1 MEYTKE
7 KVRELLKDMAEPDYA
22 KFSGSL
28 LGREAVMLGVR
39 LPKIRE
45 LAKTI
50 AKTEGRA
57 YLDHALRDAGGK
69 EGALQGEIAE
79 EPGKESMFR
88 GENAEGPGKES
99 VFRGENAEGLGKE
112 SAPQGESVEEPEKEA
127 VTGTEEPV
135 QYMEELMLY
144 GMVIGCMKEK
154 LDGLFPYIERYVAR
168 IDNWSLCDSFCAGL
182 KQTKKQPKAMWE
194 FLQPYLRSEKEFD
207 LRFGV
212 VMLMDFYVTP
222 EYIDRLLQIFDGI
235 RHEGYYVKM
244 AVAWALSVCLV
255 KQWDKS
261 FAYMASEDN
270 HLDEF
275 TFGKT
280 VQKCR
285 ESYRLTDR
293 QKQDLTALK
302 EKHLQAGGKK
312 QAGFGGRVRGG
323 KKAQA
328 G

>member
-7 KVRELLKDMAEPDYA
+7 KVRKLLVDMSEPDYA

-28 LGREAVMLGVR
+28 LGREAAMLGVR

-45 LAKTI
+45 LAKKI
-50 AKTEGRA
+50 ARTEGRE
-57 YLDHALRDAGGK
+57 YLDNALADL
-69 EGALQGEIAE
+69 E
-79 EPGKESMFR
+79 
-88 GENAEGPGKES
+88 
-99 VFRGENAEGLGKE
+99 AEGLGVQDSSKDPE
-112 SAPQGESVEEPEKEA
+112 SMMAENPAEDIC
-127 VTGTEEPV
+127 
-135 QYMEELMLY
+135 YMEELMLY

-154 LDGLFPYIERYVAR
+154 LEVLFPYIRRYVVR

-182 KQTKKQPKAMWE
+182 KQTKKQPELMWE
-194 FLQPYLRSEKEFD
+194 FLQPYLRSDKEFD

-222 EYIDRLLQIFDGI
+222 EYIEELLRIFNGI

-255 KQWDKS
+255 KQWEKS
-261 FAYMASEDN
+261 FAYMGSPEN

-275 TFGKT
+275 TYAKT

-285 ESYRLTDR
+285 ESFRLTKE
-293 QKQDLTALK
+293 QKDMLAELK
-302 EKHLQAGGKK
+302 EKRMK
-312 QAGFGGRVRGG
+312 
-323 KKAQA
+323 
-328 G
+328 

>member
-7 KVRELLKDMAEPDYA
+7 KIRKLLEEMAEPDYA

-45 LAKTI
+45 LAKKV
-50 AKTEGRA
+50 AKADGRE
-57 YLDHALRDAGGK
+57 YLDSVLSDAD
-69 EGALQGEIAE
+69 GAKQEEI
-79 EPGKESMFR
+79 M
-88 GENAEGPGKES
+88 
-99 VFRGENAEGLGKE
+99 
-112 SAPQGESVEEPEKEA
+112 
-127 VTGTEEPV
+127 
-135 QYMEELMLY
+135 YMEELMLY

-154 LDGLFPYIERYVAR
+154 PEALFPYIERYVAR

-182 KQTKKQPKAMWE
+182 KQTKKQPELMWD
-194 FLQPYLRSEKEFD
+194 FLQPYLQSDKEFD

-222 EYIDRLLQIFDGI
+222 EYIEKLLQIFDGI
-235 RHEGYYVKM
+235 HHEGYYVKM

-255 KQWDKS
+255 KQWEES
-261 FAYMASEDN
+261 FAYMAWPEN

-275 TFGKT
+275 TYVKT

-285 ESYRLTDR
+285 ESYRLTDD
-293 QKQDLTALK
+293 QKEKLTELK
-302 EKHLQAGGKK
+302 EQRLQVQKIGAKG
-312 QAGFGGRVRGG
+312 
-323 KKAQA
+323 
-328 G
+328 

>member
-7 KVRELLKDMAEPDYA
+7 RVRELLKGMAEPEYA

-45 LAKTI
+45 LAKRI
-50 AKTEGRA
+50 AKADGRE
-57 YLDHALRDAGGK
+57 YLDKALSDSK
-69 EGALQGEIAE
+69 GEKPE
-79 EPGKESMFR
+79 TNE
-88 GENAEGPGKES
+88 
-99 VFRGENAEGLGKE
+99 
-112 SAPQGESVEEPEKEA
+112 VEHSEKEI
-127 VTGTEEPV
+127 

-144 GMVIGCMKEK
+144 GMVIGCMKAK
-154 LDGLFPYIERYVAR
+154 LEVLFPYIERYVAR

-182 KQTKKQPKAMWE
+182 KQTKKQPELMWD
-194 FLQPYLRSEKEFD
+194 FLQPYLCSDKEFD

-222 EYIDRLLQIFDGI
+222 EYIDELFKIFDGI
-235 RHEGYYVKM
+235 HHEGYYVKM

-261 FAYMASEDN
+261 FAYMSSPEN

-275 TFGKT
+275 TYAKT

-285 ESYRLTDR
+285 ESYRLTAE
-293 QKQDLTALK
+293 QKESLAHLK
-302 EKHLQAGGKK
+302 EQRK
-312 QAGFGGRVRGG
+312 QG
-323 KKAQA
+323 
-328 G
+328 

>member
-7 KVRELLKDMAEPDYA
+7 KVRALLEEMAEPDYA
-22 KFSGSL
+22 KFSGAL

-57 YLDHALRDAGGK
+57 YLDHAMRDAGGK

-79 EPGKESMFR
+79 GPGKESTFR
-88 GENAEGPGKES
+88 TENAEGPGKES
-99 VFRGENAEGLGKE
+99 
-112 SAPQGESVEEPEKEA
+112 APQTESIEEPGKEA
-127 VTGTEEPV
+127 VAGTEEPV

-154 LDGLFPYIERYVAR
+154 LEELFPYIERYVAR

-182 KQTKKQPKAMWE
+182 KQAKKQPEAMWD

-222 EYIDRLLQIFDGI
+222 EYIDRLLEIFDGI

-261 FAYMASEDN
+261 FAYMASKDN

-302 EKHLQAGGKK
+302 EKRLQAGGAARRKT
-312 QAGFGGRVRGG
+312 
-323 KKAQA
+323 
-328 G
+328 

>member
-7 KVRELLKDMAEPDYA
+7 KVRVLLEEMAEPDYA
-22 KFSGSL
+22 KFSGAL

-39 LPKIRE
+39 LPRIRE
-45 LAKTI
+45 LAKAI

-57 YLDHALRDAGGK
+57 YLDHGLRDAGGK
-69 EGALQGEIAE
+69 ESALREEIAE
-79 EPGKESMFR
+79 GTEKESTSR
-88 GENAEGPGKES
+88 GETAEGMEKESAPRGETVEGMEKENVPRGKTTEGPGKK
-99 VFRGENAEGLGKE
+99 A
-112 SAPQGESVEEPEKEA
+112 AA
-127 VTGTEEPV
+127 GTEEPV

-154 LDGLFPYIERYVAR
+154 LEELFPYIERYVAQ
-168 IDNWSLCDSFCAGL
+168 IDNWSLCDSFCVGL
-182 KQTKKQPKAMWE
+182 KQTKKQPRVMWD

-212 VMLMDFYVTP
+212 VMLMDFYVAP

-261 FAYMASEDN
+261 FAYMASKDN

>member
-7 KVRELLKDMAEPDYA
+7 KIRKLLEEMAEPDYA

-45 LAKTI
+45 LAKKV
-50 AKTEGRA
+50 AKTDGRE
-57 YLDHALRDAGGK
+57 YLD
-69 EGALQGEIAE
+69 
-79 EPGKESMFR
+79 
-88 GENAEGPGKES
+88 
-99 VFRGENAEGLGKE
+99 
-112 SAPQGESVEEPEKEA
+112 SAWNNG
-127 VTGTEEPV
+127 GTEISEGIETAKGEPAKEV
-135 QYMEELMLY
+135 MYMEELMLY

-154 LDGLFPYIERYVAR
+154 LEALFPYIERYVAR

-182 KQTKKQPKAMWE
+182 KQTKKQPEAMWD
-194 FLQPYLRSEKEFD
+194 FLQPYLRSDKEFD

-212 VMLMDFYVTP
+212 VMLMDFYVMP
-222 EYIDRLLQIFDGI
+222 EYMEKLLTIFDSI
-235 RHEGYYVKM
+235 HHEGYYVKM

-261 FAYMASEDN
+261 FAYMASPDN

-275 TFGKT
+275 TYSKT

-285 ESYRLTDR
+285 ESFRLTEG
-293 QKQDLTALK
+293 QKENLSALK
-302 EKHLQAGGKK
+302 KRRLQIQQTEA
-312 QAGFGGRVRGG
+312 
-323 KKAQA
+323 
-328 G
+328 

>member
-7 KVRELLKDMAEPDYA
+7 KVRALLMDMAEPDYA

-45 LAKTI
+45 LAKKI
-50 AKTEGRA
+50 AKAEGRE
-57 YLDHALRDAGGK
+57 YLDSILPDAK
-69 EGALQGEIAE
+69 EKAFE
-79 EPGKESMFR
+79 EQDGDTDPESSME
-88 GENAEGPGKES
+88 EN
-99 VFRGENAEGLGKE
+99 
-112 SAPQGESVEEPEKEA
+112 
-127 VTGTEEPV
+127 PV
-135 QYMEELMLY
+135 DDIRYMEELMLY

-154 LDGLFPYIERYVAR
+154 LETLFPYIRKYVAR

-182 KQTKKQPKAMWE
+182 KQTKKQPELMWE

-212 VMLMDFYVTP
+212 VMLMDFYVTS
-222 EYIDRLLQIFDGI
+222 EYIDDLLRIFDDI
-235 RHEGYYVKM
+235 HHEGYYVKM

-255 KQWDKS
+255 KQWEKS
-261 FAYMASEDN
+261 FAYMGSAEN

-275 TFGKT
+275 TYAKT

-285 ESYRLTDR
+285 ESFRLTKE
-293 QKQDLTALK
+293 QKDMLTELK
-302 EKHLQAGGKK
+302 ESYFLRVGKH
-312 QAGFGGRVRGG
+312 VP
-323 KKAQA
+323 
-328 G
+328 

>member
-7 KVRELLKDMAEPDYA
+7 RIRELLVEMAEPDYA

-45 LAKTI
+45 LAKKI
-50 AKTEGRA
+50 AKADGRE
-57 YLDHALRDAGGK
+57 YLEKTLSAGNV
-69 EGALQGEIAE
+69 EAAE
-79 EPGKESMFR
+79 EM
-88 GENAEGPGKES
+88 
-99 VFRGENAEGLGKE
+99 
-112 SAPQGESVEEPEKEA
+112 
-127 VTGTEEPV
+127 

-144 GMVIGCMKEK
+144 GMVIGCMRAK
-154 LDGLFPYIERYVAR
+154 LEELFPYIERYVAR

-182 KQTKKQPKAMWE
+182 KQTKKQQELMWD
-194 FLQPYLRSEKEFD
+194 FLQSYLHSDKEFD

-222 EYIDRLLQIFDGI
+222 EYIDALLQIFDSI
-235 RHEGYYVKM
+235 HHEGYYVKM
-244 AVAWALSVCLV
+244 AVAWALSVCLI

-261 FAYMASEDN
+261 FDYMSSAEN

-275 TFGKT
+275 TFAKT

-285 ESYRLTDR
+285 ESYRLTEG
-293 QKQDLTALK
+293 QKENLSALK
-302 EKHLQAGGKK
+302 ERRWQM
-312 QAGFGGRVRGG
+312 Q
-323 KKAQA
+323 KAEVK